1 MAFDRRTFLGTSAA
15 TGAAVALTGAAGTPA
30 AAAEAAPEAGAG
42 AAGKP
47 RTYSFTVMGT
57 TDLHGNVF
65 NWDYFTDKEFDDKA
79 HNDVGLAK
87 ISTLVNQVRAEKGAA
102 TR

>member
-1 MAFDRRTFLGTSAA
+1 
-15 TGAAVALTGAAGTPA
+15 
-30 AAAEAAPEAGAG
+30 
-42 AAGKP
+42 
-47 RTYSFTVMGT
+47 MGT

-87 ISTLVNQVRAEKGAA
+87 ISTLVEQIRDGEGPAQHAA
-102 TR
+102 HRRR

>member
-1 MAFDRRTFLGTSAA
+1 MAFDRRTFLGTTAA
-15 TGAAVALTGAAGTPA
+15 TGAAVALAGATSTPA
-30 AAAEAAPEAGAG
+30 AAQEGVKGPG
-42 AAGKP
+42 P

-87 ISTLVNQVRAEKGAA
+87 ISTLVEQVRGRRGGA
-102 TR
+102 TPC

>member
-1 MAFDRRTFLGTSAA
+1 MPLNRRTFLERSAA
-15 TGAAVALTGAAGTPA
+15 AGAGVAVAGA
-30 AAAEAAPEAGAG
+30 AAAPAEAEGHSQGRPP
-42 AAGKP
+42 K
-47 RTYSFTVMGT
+47 RYSLTVMGT

-87 ISTLVNQVRAEKGAA
+87 ISTLPWTGS
-102 TR
+102 